1 MNSPPRVAIDVTPL
15 AAIQTGIGRSVA
27 DLLRALADLDDAPLV
42 RPYAISTRARREREQ
57 LPENTVII
65 PGAGALASMWARADR
80 PRIDRSLD
88 GATVL
93 HATNYLIPPSK
104 LPTLATINDCSLVR
118 HRSFCTPAVQALEP
132 VVRRAIERGV
142 SIHVPSQFVADEV
155 EDIYGPRL
163 AANGRLHV
171 VAYGV
176 PAVSPAGPLPAEI
189 ARFSPFAER
198 RPFLLSIGTLE
209 PRKNHAHLIA
219 AFGEVA
225 SSDADLWLVLA
236 GPDGI
241 ARPEIDATIQRLPAT
256 IAERVVLT
264 GPISE
269 PSKSWLLRNAEAL
282 CFPSVYEGFGFPI
295 LEAMSVGTPAIAAR
309 AGSLPEIGADA
320 VAYVDATD
328 ETTIIAAVTKVRS
341 DDAERARLVR
351 RGIERSSEFS
361 WHRCAQTIND
371 CYQQL
376 DS

>member
-1 MNSPPRVAIDVTPL
+1 M
-15 AAIQTGIGRSVA
+15 QTGIARSIA
-27 DLLRALADLDDAPLV
+27 DLLMSLADLEDAPLI
-42 RPYAISTRARREREQ
+42 RPYAISTRARRERDQ

-65 PGAGALASMWARADR
+65 PGAGALVAMWARSDR
-80 PRIDRSLD
+80 PRIDRSLN

-93 HATNYLIPPSK
+93 HATNYVIPPSK

-132 VVRRAIERGV
+132 VVRRAIDRGV

-155 EDIYGPRL
+155 DDIYGPGLRSS
-163 AANGRLHV
+163 GRLHV
-171 VAYGV
+171 IPYGV

-189 ARFSPFAER
+189 AQFTPLAQR

-219 AFGEVA
+219 AFGEIA
-225 SSDADLWLVLA
+225 ALDPDLWLVLA

-241 ARPEIDATIQRLPAT
+241 ARPEIDATLQRLPAT
-256 IAERVVLT
+256 ISERVVLT

-328 ETTIIAAVTKVRS
+328 EATIIEAVTKVRT
-341 DDAERARLVR
+341 DDTERARLVR
-351 RGIERSSEFS
+351 RGFERSSEFS
-361 WHRCAQTIND
+361 WKRCAHAINA

-376 DS
+376 NP